1 MPANVL
7 GVQLMKLF
15 LSDLLGRDTAEAKI
29 FQQAVEKELPTARV
43 VSLWAKVLAI
53 VVMIGLNFCFVFAA
67 ILYGKDKSYKWQ
79 GVWLS
84 TFFFNFAFDVAVNNT
99 LEVLVMEYFIPWTIK
114 SRAAV
119 IKTKL
124 EGIITTI
131 ANSDSVNSVNSVNSV
146 AFNVPDYFFVST
158 MIARRRPE
166 LLESK
171 LILAYKSTTPH
182 DISIAINKVLA
193 VSISNDKGVL
203 SIRVALRFLRMV
215 LSSVALIL
223 PFLLIQLG
231 LLPDIVQVLVLRV
244 LQPLVMAGS
253 VYFFSF
259 LVQIKV
265 IFICV
270 VAIIPIYGNIIIII
284 IVIEFT

>member
-1 MPANVL
+1 
-7 GVQLMKLF
+7 
-15 LSDLLGRDTAEAKI
+15 LS
-29 FQQAVEKELPTARV
+29 
-43 VSLWAKVLAI
+43 S
-53 VVMIGLNFCFVFAA
+53 
-67 ILYGKDKSYKWQ
+67 
-79 GVWLS
+79 
-84 TFFFNFAFDVAVNNT
+84 FFFYFAFDVAVNNT

-114 SRAAV
+114 SCAAV

-171 LILAYKSTTPH
+171 LILAYKATTPH

-193 VSISNDKGVL
+193 VSTSNDKGVL